1 MGVLAP
7 ADNTPVCEISWNNV
21 VRLPATESDI
31 APYVSML
38 DEDQLQ
44 VGMLVDFAAN
54 TVINLE
60 IIDFTGLQNFGLEY
74 PF

>member
-38 DEDQLQ
+38 DEDQL
-44 VGMLVDFAAN
+44 
-54 TVINLE
+54 
-60 IIDFTGLQNFGLEY
+60 
-74 PF
+74 